1 MLWKR
6 KEKVY
11 LWRSRCKGEVT
22 IKGAIRNG
30 VDEKSANKI
39 YDLMID
45 FAKLCF

>member
-1 MLWKR
+1 MVK
-6 KEKVY
+6 KN
-11 LWRSRCKGEVT
+11 SKGEIT